1 MKTIIINRNK
11 SNRDICLF
19 EDMKMIEHYREG
31 HDIQRLEGN
40 IYLGK
45 VNNILK
51 GLGSAFVNIGEEKNA
66 FIHITNIIEKQDKVT
81 GNKNIDFS
89 KYDVSKLLK
98 VNDPILVQVRKDE
111 ENQKGVIVTKNIN
124 LTGRFLVLMTNVEF
138 NTISSKI
145 ENEEEKTR
153 LKEIAKELEKNAKKD
168 YPDLKF
174 GLIVRTSAADQS
186 KETLEQDLDRLLKL
200 WTSIKEEEQKNLK
213 ENNFPILIYE
223 NNDILI
229 KFLVGVIDTGID
241 KIIVNTKKDEKE
253 VKELLSMFNKED
265 IEIELDAKNEKIN
278 QVYKYD
284 EEIEKLNNRKIWLK
298 CGGYIT
304 IDHTEALTA
313 IDVNSGKYIGTKTKD
328 KEDTILKVNTEASI
342 EIARQL
348 KLRNISGIIIID
360 YINMNDKESIKKID
374 KILQNELKKDRSKTQ
389 IVGFTKLNLLEMTR
403 KRI

>member
-19 EDMKMIEHYREG
+19 EDMKMVEHYREG
-31 HDIQRLEGN
+31 NDIQRLEGN

-51 GLGSAFVNIGEEKNA
+51 GLGSAFINIGEEKNA
-66 FIHITNIIEKQDKVT
+66 FIHITNIIEKQDKIT

-174 GLIVRTSAADQS
+174 GLIVRTSAANQS
-186 KETLEQDLDRLLKL
+186 KEVLEQDLNRLLKL
-200 WTSIKEEEQKNLK
+200 WTSIKEEEQKNLN
-213 ENNFPILIYE
+213 ENNFPVLIYE

-253 VKELLSMFNKED
+253 IKELLSILDKED
-265 IEIELDAKNEKIN
+265 IEIELDAKNEKMN

-298 CGGYIT
+298 CGGFIT

>member
-11 SNRDICLF
+11 SNRNICLF
-19 EDMKMIEHYREG
+19 EDMKMIGHYREG

-145 ENEEEKTR
+145 ENEEEKAR

-168 YPDLKF
+168 YPELKF
-174 GLIVRTSAADQS
+174 GLIMRTSAENQS
-186 KETLEQDLDRLLKL
+186 KEILEQDLDRLLKL

>member
-19 EDMKMIEHYREG
+19 EDMKMVEHYREG
-31 HDIQRLEGN
+31 SDIQRLEGN

-51 GLGSAFVNIGEEKNA
+51 GLGSAFINIGEEKNA
-66 FIHITNIIEKQDKVT
+66 FIHITNIIEKQDKIT

-174 GLIVRTSAADQS
+174 GLIVRTSAANQS
-186 KETLEQDLDRLLKL
+186 KEVLEQDLNRLLKL
-200 WTSIKEEEQKNLK
+200 WTSIKEEEQKNLN
-213 ENNFPILIYE
+213 ENNFPVLIYE

-253 VKELLSMFNKED
+253 IKELLSILDKED
-265 IEIELDAKNEKIN
+265 IEVELDAKNEKMN

-298 CGGYIT
+298 CGGFIT

>member
-145 ENEEEKTR
+145 ENEEEKAR
-153 LKEIAKELEKNAKKD
+153 LKECAKELEKNAKKD
-168 YPDLKF
+168 YPELRF